1 MRQFK
6 LIRKTV
12 QTTLNLIL
20 GSTLLLLSG
29 VALSSSDPIGAIVEH
44 KGSASLIREAG
55 EELVVSGAF
64 VPDVEMNDTAETEN
78 GRMLIQFLDKAEL
91 SLTENTKVYID
102 KVYYDPDPSKS
113 KMTMR
118 MALGTA
124 RFASGRLGMVNKNNI
139 DISTPTATVSVRGT
153 DFTTTID
160 ELGRSLVILLPD
172 QYGNPSGIIDVTNN
186 GGTIRLEEA
195 YAATMVSSLDTP
207 PTRQITM
214 QGITPSMID
223 NMFIV
228 SPPPEVK
235 EAIEEEIQ
243 DDANQDQGLLD
254 IDFLEFDGLDIDYLE
269 DDALEFSELDIDY
282 LDVDF
287 LTDLLDV
294 VEELVKTTVKLDDS
308 AIAGSSLGAEL
319 RGATFGLNADSQYNI
334 FEQSG
339 RIVFY
344 RDVNGVINISLASDA
359 SVKIDTSVDGYEGI
373 IDLNQGQNSIII
385 IRQGG

>member
-6 LIRKTV
+6 LIRKIV
-12 QTTLNLIL
+12 QTTRNLIL
-20 GSTLLLLSG
+20 YSVLLLLPG
-29 VALSSSDPIGAIVEH
+29 VALPNTDAIGEIVEH
-44 KGSASLIREAG
+44 KGFASITREAG
-55 EELVVSGAF
+55 ATISVEDNS
-64 VPDVEMNDTAETEN
+64 VPDITLNDTAETYN
-78 GRMLIQFLDKAEL
+78 GRMLIQFLDEAEL

-139 DISTPTATVSVRGT
+139 DIQTPTATVSVRGT

-172 QYGNPSGIIDVTNN
+172 QYGNPSGIIDVSNN

-207 PTRQITM
+207 PTRQISM
-214 QGITPSMID
+214 QGITPAMID

-235 EAIEEEIQ
+235 EAIDEELA
-243 DDANQDQGLLD
+243 DDSNQDQGLLD

-287 LTDLLDV
+287 LTDVLDV
-294 VEELVKTTVKLDDS
+294 VEELIKTTVKLDDS

-319 RGATFGLNADSQYNI
+319 RGATFGLNSDSQYNI

-339 RIVFY
+339 RIIFY

-373 IDLNQGQNSIII
+373 IDLNQGQNSIIV